1 MHKIN
6 YLVSGGVITN
16 YKCSSK
22 CKHCVYAS
30 SPSWPNDYMTSS
42 TADQIFSSL
51 KRLGCNSIHI
61 GGGEP
66 LLQPEKIYPVLESAA
81 RHSIGIDY
89 IETNASW
96 YREESSAKNVLR
108 ELIKRKVYS
117 LLISIDPYHNEYIPF
132 YKVKGLIETCSK
144 VNMGVFP
151 WLMEFWDDID
161 AFDDRKP
168 HSLEEYAALYGE
180 AYLRS
185 LPKRYGLN
193 LRGRALKTYR
203 PMLKM
208 EAFDK
213 ILKNASPC
221 NLLSGIHHF
230 HVDLYGNFIPQ
241 SCAGLSIK
249 LSDLIDGAEPD
260 KYPVFSRLETRGIR
274 GLVELAVEEYDY
286 KPKSEYAGK
295 CDLCNDIRSYLVL
308 DRDLDLPDLQP
319 ANHYKLV

>member
-1 MHKIN
+1 MLKIN

-42 TADQIFSSL
+42 AADQIFSTL
-51 KRLGCNSIHI
+51 NRFGCNSVHI

-66 LLQPEKIYPVLESAA
+66 LLQPDKIFPVLEAAA
-81 RHSIGIDY
+81 RNNIGIDY

-96 YREESSAKNVLR
+96 YKDESSAKSVLR
-108 ELIKRKVYS
+108 ELIKHNVYS

-132 YKVKGLIETCSK
+132 YKVKGLIEACSK
-144 VNMGVFP
+144 ANMSVFP

-168 HSLEEYAALYGE
+168 HSLEEYAELFGE
-180 AYLRS
+180 GYLRN

-193 LRGRALKTYR
+193 LRGRALKTYK
-203 PMLKM
+203 PILKM

-213 ILKNASPC
+213 ILKNAGPC
-221 NLLSGIHHF
+221 YLLSGVHHF

-249 LSDLIDGAEPD
+249 LSELLNGADLH
-260 KYPVFSRLETRGIR
+260 KYPVFFRLESKGIG
-274 GLVELAVEEYDY
+274 GLVELAVEEYGY
-286 KPKSEYAGK
+286 KPKPEYAGK
-295 CDLCNDIRSYLVL
+295 CDLCNDIRTYLVL
-308 DRDLDLPDLQP
+308 DLELDLPDLQP
-319 ANHYKLV
+319 TNHYRLV